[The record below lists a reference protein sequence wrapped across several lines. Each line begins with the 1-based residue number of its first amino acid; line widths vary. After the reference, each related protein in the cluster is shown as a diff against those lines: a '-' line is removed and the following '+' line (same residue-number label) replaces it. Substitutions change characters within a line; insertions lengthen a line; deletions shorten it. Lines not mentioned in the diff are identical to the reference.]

1 MTTTRSAER
10 GSSTPSALLGV
21 LASRGPASRAELAR
35 TLDVSSATVTQL
47 TKELLR
53 AGIIKELA
61 TVPSD
66 GGRPARL
73 LGLAQSPGK
82 AIGVKVTADHLAIVE
97 VNADM
102 AIERSTRVSF
112 DSTRADAVD
121 QLVRLVESEV
131 AGVEHLLGVGVGVP
145 GSVDAQDSGVV
156 DAHTLDWSG
165 ATLGAQLRARLQVP
179 VLVENDVNTLAV
191 ADRLFGVGRNHR
203 DYLIVT
209 IGRGVGLA
217 MIVDGNVYRGSS
229 GGVGE
234 MGHICVVPDGP
245 LCSCGLHG
253 CLEAVIGDQALLD
266 AAVADGVLTLG
277 AGPADLMRASDGGSI
292 AAQQI
297 YAGAGEVLGRAL
309 AGIVHLVN
317 PETVVI
323 LGEGVAAW
331 RHWSEAF
338 ADSFRRHLIPARR
351 HVGFQTVDWDED
363 TWALGAASL
372 ILASPFDSMGVAG
385 TQGRLVRERLHAN
398 ASRKTKARSS
408 A

>member
-1 MTTTRSAER
+1 MTTKSAER
-10 GSSTPSALLGV
+10 GGSTPSALLGV

-47 TKELLR
+47 TKDLLR
-53 AGIIKELA
+53 AGSIQELD

-73 LGLAQSPGK
+73 LGLVHSPGN
-82 AIGVKVTADHLAIVE
+82 AIGVKVTADHVALVE
-97 VNADM
+97 VNADL
-102 AIERSTRVSF
+102 AIERSTRLPY
-112 DSTRADAVD
+112 DPTRADAVD
-121 QLVRLVESEV
+121 QLVRLVEGEV

-156 DAHTLDWSG
+156 DAHTLGWSG

-179 VLVENDVNTLAV
+179 VLVDNDVNTLAV
-191 ADRLFGVGRNHR
+191 ADRLFGVGRDHR

-209 IGRGVGLA
+209 VGRGIGLA

-234 MGHICVVPDGP
+234 IGHICVVPDGP
-245 LCSCGLHG
+245 VCSCGLHG
-253 CLEAVIGDQALLD
+253 CLEAVIGDQALID
-266 AAVADGVLTLG
+266 AGVAQGILS
-277 AGPADLMRASDGGSI
+277 AGSEPAALRRAADEGST

-297 YAGAGEVLGRAL
+297 YSSAGDVLGRTL

-323 LGEGVAAW
+323 LGEGVAGWA
-331 RHWSEAF
+331 HWADGF
-338 ADSFRRHLIPARR
+338 ADSFRRHLIPSRR

-372 ILASPFDSMGVAG
+372 ILASPFDALGVAG
-385 TQGRLVRERLHAN
+385 TQGKLVRERLHAH
-398 ASRKTKARSS
+398 ASRSS
-408 A
+408 G

>member
-1 MTTTRSAER
+1 MTTTKSVDR
-10 GSSTPSALLGV
+10 GGSTPSALLGV

-47 TKELLR
+47 TKDLLR

-73 LGLAQSPGK
+73 LGLAHSPGN
-82 AIGVKVTADHLAIVE
+82 AIGVKVTADHVALVE
-97 VNADM
+97 VNADL
-102 AIERSTRVSF
+102 AIERSTRLPF
-112 DSTRADAVD
+112 DPMRADAVD
-121 QLVRLVESEV
+121 QLVRLVEGEV

-145 GSVDAQDSGVV
+145 GSVDAQDSGIV
-156 DAHTLDWSG
+156 DAHTLGWSG
-165 ATLGAQLRARLQVP
+165 ATLGAQLRSRLQVP

-209 IGRGVGLA
+209 IGRGIGLA

-234 MGHICVVPDGP
+234 IGHICVVPDGP
-245 LCSCGLHG
+245 VCSCGLRG
-253 CLEAVIGDQALLD
+253 CLEAVIGDQALID
-266 AAVADGVLTLG
+266 AGVAEGILPVGSEPAALRRAADEGSTAAQRIYSG
-277 AGPADLMRASDGGSI
+277 AGD
-292 AAQQI
+292 
-297 YAGAGEVLGRAL
+297 VLGRTL

-317 PETVVI
+317 PEVVVI
-323 LGEGVAAW
+323 LGEGVAGWA
-331 RHWSEAF
+331 HWSDGF

-351 HVGFQTVDWDED
+351 HVGFQTVVWDED

-372 ILASPFDSMGVAG
+372 ILASPFDAHGVAG
-385 TQGRLVRERLHAN
+385 TQGKLVRERLHAH
-398 ASRKTKARSS
+398 ASRSS
-408 A
+408 G